1 MRSARQS
8 RGGEMSDRRFPTG
21 SGALLRRRAGGRRG
35 LVPLAA
41 AVATLALAVGAA
53 SAVSRVSAGGAAGP
67 QRGGTLRLLGTSDIF
82 NLDTT
87 SGYYTV
93 LYILSRA
100 FTRQLVTYP
109 ASPNFLKELQLAPD
123 IATAVPSRG

>member
-1 MRSARQS
+1 M
-8 RGGEMSDRRFPTG
+8 
-21 SGALLRRRAGGRRG
+21 
-35 LVPLAA
+35 
-41 AVATLALAVGAA
+41 LALATFALLTGL
-53 SAVSRVSAGGAAGP
+53 VSSSWATQRGELERSAGP

-100 FTRQLVTYP
+100 FTRQLVSYP
-109 ASPNFLKELQLAPD
+109 ASRDFRKELQLAPD
-123 IATAVPSRG
+123 IATAVPTRANGGVSADGKTYTFHIKRGVKWDKIGRAHV